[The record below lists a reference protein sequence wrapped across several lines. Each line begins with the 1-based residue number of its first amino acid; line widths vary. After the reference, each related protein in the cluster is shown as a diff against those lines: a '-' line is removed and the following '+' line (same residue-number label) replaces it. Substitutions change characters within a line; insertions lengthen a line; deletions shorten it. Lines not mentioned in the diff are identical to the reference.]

1 MSARPPARGAG
12 SGALLLIAA
21 ALAGAGAAGCRDRTA
36 DAPAWRWIESPP
48 IYAVSASDL
57 HDVDCVESLDFA
69 TGGLPPGLE
78 LVEGTRIERP
88 GGGLTVRGG
97 WVAPRL
103 ALRRTL
109 AAADAEAIR
118 LVVSGLR
125 VGWVRALWTGADGAP
140 GGEVKLHRANGTGAL
155 RDHFLVDLRGAGA
168 RPAELRLELE
178 PTTAAGEIVTVS
190 ELCVGRVRDVGPRL
204 AELARV
210 PWKVTLA
217 GDTRDALLVPR
228 TGEIARRAAAGAPAR
243 LDFALGVLLGRAESV
258 RVAVE
263 RRAPLDPGAARAA
276 GGAPPQRLHEVTI
289 SAAELE
295 AGWREVEL
303 ELPAADAGDAASGA
317 EAELVV
323 RVEPVGASPDFVAA
337 LGAPRVVPLG
347 RRDQR
352 PNIVVVSIDTLR
364 ADHLSL
370 YGYER
375 PTSPRLDAW
384 ARAHAAIFR
393 RVVAPSSWTLPSH
406 FSLFTGIDGFAHP
419 ANHSSISIDASAYRF
434 LAAQLLEAGYRTR
447 AFTGGA
453 YVSPDYGLARGFE
466 SFRWWEHKDRRE
478 AELASHLELAGRWL
492 DAAAAREA
500 AGREPFFLFLHTYEV
515 HTPNHP
521 REPWFS
527 RFHGAPDERVVDLGT
542 PDPPAPAAGFL
553 GGGHFVLRRPASPD
567 AARLAPEDA
576 ALPRDAYDSNIAY
589 VDELLTPLLERLTRP
604 PFAGRTLVAVVSDHG
619 ESLGEE
625 GRAGHNFLTLDN
637 LLVPMLVAMPDGA
650 GRGREI
656 ASQVR
661 LHDLYPTLLEAAG
674 VPVPEGIHAR
684 SLAPLVAGGHES
696 GRPAFAYVALTNYG
710 LALIA
715 PDGLKLEWRNSPW
728 RALAGR
734 FHWSRVEGFAEH
746 RFEPAPETPEARRW
760 AEAAQDAYDS
770 LAPGLRLELA
780 PGDAEPLEVEVVTEL
795 VDPVSVKIPRS
806 GSAPLDWVDV
816 GRLRGTVEAARPLR
830 LHFERIPRRQLSVSV
845 RASWPGCERPAVTE
859 VQGTAE
865 SLRRPVER
873 RLAPTGCADGRARAA
888 AALVVRWQGP
898 VPSSDWLPAG
908 RELEEDL
915 RALGYLN

>member
-1 MSARPPARGAG
+1 VPA
-12 SGALLLIAA
+12 
-21 ALAGAGAAGCRDRTA
+21 
-36 DAPAWRWIESPP
+36 
-48 IYAVSASDL
+48 
-57 HDVDCVESLDFA
+57 
-69 TGGLPPGLE
+69 GLE
-78 LVEGTRIERP
+78 LVEGSRIERP

-103 ALRRTL
+103 ALRRPL

-125 VGWVRALWTGADGAP
+125 VGWVRARWTGADGAP
-140 GGEVKLHRANGTGAL
+140 GGEVKLHRAEGTGAL
-155 RDHFLVDLRGAGA
+155 RDHFLIDLRGAGA

-178 PTTAAGEIVTVS
+178 PTTAAGEIVTLS
-190 ELCVGRVRDVGPRL
+190 ELCVGRVREVGPRL

-217 GDTRDALLVPR
+217 GDTRDALLVPPA
-228 TGEIARRAAAGAPAR
+228 GEIARPEVLGGPAR
-243 LDFALGVLLGRAESV
+243 LDFAVGLVLGRADAV

-263 RRAPLDPGAARAA
+263 RRAPGAAAE
-276 GGAPPQRLHEVTI
+276 RLREWTLP
-289 SAAELE
+289 AAELGG
-295 AGWREVEL
+295 GWRELEL
-303 ELPAADAGDAASGA
+303 ELPAAARTGA
-317 EAELVV
+317 ELAV
-323 RVEPVGASPDFVAA
+323 RVEPQGGSADFVAA

-347 RRDQR
+347 GRDPR
-352 PNIVVVSIDTLR
+352 PNIVLVSIDTLR

-375 PTSPRLDAW
+375 PTSPGIDAW
-384 ARAHAAIFR
+384 ARAHAAVFR

-447 AFTGGA
+447 AYTGGA

-478 AELASHLELAGRWL
+478 AELETHLELAGRWL
-492 DAAAAREA
+492 EAAAAREGE
-500 AGREPFFLFLHTYEV
+500 GREPFFLFLHTYEV

-527 RFHGAPDERVVDLGT
+527 RFHGGPDDRVVDLGT
-542 PDPPAPAAGFL
+542 PDPPDPTAGFL
-553 GGGHFVLRRPASPD
+553 GGGHFVLRRPTSP
-567 AARLAPEDA
+567 AAERLTPADA

-589 VDELLTPLLERLTRP
+589 LDERLAPLLERLTRP
-604 PFAGRTLVAVVSDHG
+604 PFAGNTLIAVVSDHG

-625 GRAGHNFLTLDN
+625 GRAGHNFLTVDN
-637 LLVPMLVAMPDGA
+637 LLVPMLVAMPDGE
-650 GRGREI
+650 GRGRSI
-656 ASQVR
+656 DGQVR

-684 SLAPLVAGGHES
+684 TLAPLVAGAREP

-710 LALIA
+710 MALLA

-734 FHWSRVEGFAEH
+734 FHWSRVEGFAE
-746 RFEPAPETPEARRW
+746 RRLEPAPETAETRRW
-760 AEAAQDAYDS
+760 AEAAQDAYDA

-780 PGDAEPLEVEVVTEL
+780 PGGAEPFEVEIVTEL
-795 VDPVSVKIPRS
+795 VDPVSVKIPRA

-830 LHFERIPRRQLSVSV
+830 LHFERIPRRQLSVAV
-845 RASWPGCERPAVTE
+845 RAAWPGCETPATTE

-873 RLAPTGCADGRARAA
+873 RLAPAGCADGRARAA